1 MGIVIDEKETK
12 MTPCGPATP
21 QMEER
26 LEKFAEQAHRCTEQ
40 VHKEFKQ
47 GDRLLPF
54 IDCMSQDGEE

>member
-1 MGIVIDEKETK
+1 METAIDEKAK
-12 MTPCGPATP
+12 MTPCGPATTK
-21 QMEER
+21 MEER
-26 LEKFAEQAHRCTEQ
+26 LEKFAEQAHRCIEQ